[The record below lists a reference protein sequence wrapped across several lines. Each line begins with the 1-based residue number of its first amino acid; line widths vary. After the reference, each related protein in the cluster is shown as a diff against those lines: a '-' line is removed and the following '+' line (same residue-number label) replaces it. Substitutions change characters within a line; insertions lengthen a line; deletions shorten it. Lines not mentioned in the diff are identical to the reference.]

1 MILQHIVML
10 IVIIMMVDGYV
21 LWLQDRHQLI
31 ITEYLKQIIYI
42 LKQLMVWQH
51 NMFLYLVIITVKQ
64 MVGSCLLYTSDAAD
78 E

>member
-64 MVGSCLLYTSDAAD
+64 MVGSCLLYKSDSAD